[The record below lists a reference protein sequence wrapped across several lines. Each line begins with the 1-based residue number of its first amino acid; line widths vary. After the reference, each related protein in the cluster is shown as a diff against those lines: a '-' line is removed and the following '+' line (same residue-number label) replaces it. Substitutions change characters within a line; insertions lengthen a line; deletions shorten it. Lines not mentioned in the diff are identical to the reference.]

1 MINSTLLHKEK
12 VLFLVGLLFL
22 ICTLGPIPATAQ
34 LPQDHGYQGE
44 LRNYIGSLSEGDFE
58 LDLSPLTVETSYFD
72 TDAEIYQSWLVFGH
86 DASEFPPADGIRV
99 GSDYFTLDA
108 IESGGSVH
116 MTIGRGGWISAL
128 ATAFFADW
136 NYEGNPHYDSRA
148 VKLRAFVAASVDM
161 MMQDQAHDEGNGDRS
176 DFLGGQLIQWAYAYG
191 VAKDELPESAKAA
204 FEEGLIRMFE
214 KLESWG
220 PTGTHADMDTRAIPG
235 VLYVARH
242 VESQDLTQR
251 AYDYIDRVLDSHF
264 RPAGYIDHGG
274 AYDASYNGISLFHL
288 NWGAYLSE
296 YSPIVEA
303 LQQMTKLKAHLTFL
317 DPDGDHNT
325 PHHSNSSSAGDAAED
340 QWMRHFRNAGL
351 AYWSD
356 EGMALLGEDNIA
368 DASTMISDMN
378 FRSDFLNSSD
388 GQEDFDDPDSSTPG
402 EWERRHWTVTNFNYT
417 SLYYREDHYDRL
429 RSATQRE
436 LTLPFERGEKFIE
449 SFDDKFL
456 STRQKGYGT
465 VLFNDRLSWWT
476 SEGQTEELNGFGGGN
491 ISAFWTPATGTVL
504 MGVARGTR
512 HGGHDLQD
520 WPMWPVHALSGQTTG
535 GAAFSSAL
543 QRHPEASYALN
554 QDLPTVTVSGDL
566 SNEWSDPTGGISGQ
580 ASYQREFTIG
590 EEELYVT
597 TSVNG
602 DSGTEV
608 EELYEI
614 LPVFR
619 RNASDQSS
627 DTQTQIAFEVD
638 GSWEPAGT
646 DMKTVTRI
654 RLQRFE
660 GTVMIEFASPARVK
674 LSSEDFYI
682 NPSSQSGAQ
691 VRNILIDLL
700 GSGGPAP
707 LGGQAIEYR
716 IYNAGP
722 KKELSG
728 SQNGRF
734 IQNPPLLK
742 QNYPN
747 PFTGNSSTTI
757 EFEMPDTQEASLKVY
772 DITGRLIAT
781 LANGVI
787 EDGSHTEVFNAD
799 GLALASGIYFYSLTT
814 ENAILTRKMT
824 YLK

>member
-1 MINSTLLHKEK
+1 
-12 VLFLVGLLFL
+12 
-22 ICTLGPIPATAQ
+22 
-34 LPQDHGYQGE
+34 
-44 LRNYIGSLSEGDFE
+44 
-58 LDLSPLTVETSYFD
+58 
-72 TDAEIYQSWLVFGH
+72 LVFGWS
-86 DASEFPPADGIRV
+86 AAELPSPDGIRV
-99 GSDYFTLDA
+99 SSDHFTLSA
-108 IESGGSVH
+108 IESGGSVN

-161 MMQDQAHDEGNGDRS
+161 MMQDQAHDEGDGNRS

-191 VAKDELPESAKAA
+191 VAKDALPESAKAA

-214 KLESWG
+214 KLEDWG
-220 PTGTHADMDTRAIPG
+220 PTGMHADMDTRAIPG
-235 VLYVARH
+235 VLYVARN

-251 AYDYIDRVLDSHF
+251 AHDYIDRVLDNHF

-296 YSPIVEA
+296 YPPVVDA
-303 LQQMTKLKAHLTFL
+303 LKKMTKLKAHLTFP
-317 DPDGDHNT
+317 DPDGDRNT
-325 PHHSNSSSAGDAAED
+325 PHHSNSSSARDAAED
-340 QWMRHFRNAGL
+340 QWSPHFRNAGL
-351 AYWSD
+351 AHWSD
-356 EGMALLGEDNIA
+356 DGIALLGKENIDNT
-368 DASTMISDMN
+368 STMMNDISNMAQNWVNGTDGN
-378 FRSDFLNSSD
+378 NKFDIPSDSEPDEWKRS
-388 GQEDFDDPDSSTPG
+388 
-402 EWERRHWTVTNFNYT
+402 HWTVTDFTYPT
-417 SLYYREDHYDRL
+417 LYYKDGHYDRL
-429 RSATQRE
+429 RSASEGQ
-436 LTLPFERGEKFIE
+436 LTLPFERNEPFIE

-456 STRQKGYGT
+456 SARQKGYGT

-504 MGVARGTR
+504 MGVGRGTR

-520 WPMWPVHALSGQTTG
+520 WAMWPVHALSGQTTG

-554 QDLPTVTVSGDL
+554 QETPTVTVSGDL
-566 SNEWSDPTGGISGQ
+566 TNEWSDPTGGLSGS
-580 ASYQREFTIG
+580 ASYQRVFKLG

-597 TSVNG
+597 TSVEG

-627 DTQTQIAFEVD
+627 GTQTQIAFEVD
-638 GSWEPAGT
+638 GSWESAGT

-660 GTVMIEFASPARVK
+660 GTVIIEFAEPARVK
-674 LSSEDFYI
+674 LSPEDFYI
-682 NPSSQSGAQ
+682 NPASQNGAQ
-691 VRNILIDLL
+691 VRNILIDLR
-700 GSGGPAP
+700 GTDGAAP
-707 LGGQAIEYR
+707 LGGQAVEYR

-722 KKELSG
+722 IEDIIS
-728 SQNGRF
+728 SQKGKF

-747 PFTGNSSTTI
+747 PFTGNTSTTI
-757 EFEMPDTQEASLKVY
+757 EFEIPETQEASLKVY
-772 DITGRLIAT
+772 DVAGRLIET
-781 LANGVI
+781 LIKGVI
-787 EDGSHTEVFNAD
+787 ENGSHTETFNAE
-799 GLALASGIYFYSLTT
+799 GLASGIYFYSLAT
-814 ENAILTRKMT
+814 ENAVLTRKMT